1 MASTTTA
8 TEQLQLIADLTR
20 RRDELE
26 LEVREHHR
34 DLERRATTSV
44 RRCGR
49 CRCPGHTRGRCSVFV
64 PVGTDYL
71 DLLPEQHER
80 QQKRN
85 DDAEVRRIQDLNRV
99 PQTEYECVQEWA
111 NRSAEN
117 RERYE
122 LMSSGTR
129 WVFARRGQVQDR
141 ARLDEAIARVRAQ
154 DSTPVR
160 PSVAP
165 ALPPPPVR
173 HSGGFTPEEL
183 ERIQRNREAAIARR
197 QRQQRPRVFIA
208 SEDLEQIER
217 RSEGVVARRLV
228 FSQATPSAPPQ
239 PQVVEQ
245 PSELEVAKKPIEETT
260 CAICLEDL
268 TDCNKTITACG
279 HQYHTN
285 CLMRCM
291 RTTDKCPTCRA
302 NIM

>member
-26 LEVREHHR
+26 HEVREHHR
-34 DLERRATTSV
+34 DLERRAIASV

-49 CRCPGHTRGRCSVFV
+49 CRCPGHTRGRCRVFV

-71 DLLPEQHER
+71 DLLPEETR
-80 QQKRN
+80 QVQKRN
-85 DDAEVRRIQDLNRV
+85 DDDEVRRIQDLNRV

-122 LMSSGTR
+122 RMSSGTR
-129 WVFARRGQVQDR
+129 WVFARRGQDQDR
-141 ARLDEAIARVRAQ
+141 ARLDAAIARVRAG

-165 ALPPPPVR
+165 ALPAPPVR
-173 HSGGFTPEEL
+173 HSGGFTLEEL
-183 ERIQRNREAAIARR
+183 EQTIQYNRQA
-197 QRQQRPRVFIA
+197 
-208 SEDLEQIER
+208 D
-217 RSEGVVARRLV
+217 VARRLV
-228 FSQATPSAPPQ
+228 FNQVTPSASPQ
-239 PQVVEQ
+239 PPVVEQ
-245 PSELEVAKKPIEETT
+245 PSELHVAKKPIEETT
-260 CAICLEDL
+260 CAICLGEL

-291 RTTDKCPTCRA
+291 RTTAKCPTCRT